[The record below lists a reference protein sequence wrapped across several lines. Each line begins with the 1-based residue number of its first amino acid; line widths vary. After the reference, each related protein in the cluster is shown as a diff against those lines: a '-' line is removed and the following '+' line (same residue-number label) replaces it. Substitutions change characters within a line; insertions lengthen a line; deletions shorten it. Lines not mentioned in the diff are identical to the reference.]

1 MLIGNGNTK
10 AYIHRFKIIQSL
22 ECSCRHGDQRTDHLL
37 YDSEM
42 FGKRREK
49 LITYTSREKEWLVRK
64 GELVNKY
71 LKKCTNFAKYID
83 FEKLQ

>member
-1 MLIGNGNTK
+1 
-10 AYIHRFKIIQSL
+10 
-22 ECSCRHGDQRTDHLL
+22 
-37 YDSEM
+37 M

-49 LITYTSREKEWLVRK
+49 LIAYTSREKDWVVRK

-71 LKKCTNFAKYID
+71 LKKFTNFAKYIG